1 MSSELNSGGGP
12 ILKLLARGLELWIR
26 QQCSALERIEI
37 ELLGSTGKLLGGR
50 LDGVRVTARRVV
62 YQALEFESV
71 DLSSE
76 AIRVRMGSLLRSQN
90 LELEQPFL
98 VRGAVVFSGEG
109 LSRSLGTP
117 RWRSLGDG
125 LAEALLGVTP
135 LAAVRIDGDRLVLST
150 LPAGGEGP
158 LERSARLS
166 ASGGTVRLQAVG
178 QASASDEDDASGEDR
193 ADNLDVHLPMDGNIL
208 IERVEVAA
216 GLLELQ
222 GEARVSP

>member
-12 ILKLLARGLELWIR
+12 ILRLLARGLEIWLR

-62 YQALEFESV
+62 YQALEIESV
-71 DLSSE
+71 ELCSE

-90 LELEQPFL
+90 LELEQPFK
-98 VRGAVVFSGEG
+98 VRGSVVFSGEG

-135 LAAVRIDGDRLVLST
+135 LAAVRIDGDLLVLSSM
-150 LPAGGEGP
+150 PAGCEAP
-158 LERSARLS
+158 VERAAQVS
-166 ASGGTVRLQAVG
+166 ASGGTVRLQAAA
-178 QASASDEDDASGEDR
+178 QADASSD
-193 ADNLDVHLPMDGNIL
+193 DNLDVHLPMDDNIS